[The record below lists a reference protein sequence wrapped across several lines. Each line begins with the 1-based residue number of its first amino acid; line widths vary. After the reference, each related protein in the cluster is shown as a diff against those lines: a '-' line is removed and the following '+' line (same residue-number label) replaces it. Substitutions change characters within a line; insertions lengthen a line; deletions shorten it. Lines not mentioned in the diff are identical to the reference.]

1 MSQNTTYENRI
12 KDIIKERG
20 LQYKFVCEKLGLEQ
34 VKFSQC
40 MNGKRKLQVGEFL
53 AVCKFLGLN
62 LNDFEGCRI
71 G

>member
-53 AVCKFLGLN
+53 AVCRFLGLN
-62 LNDFEGCRI
+62 LNDFEGCQI

>member
-40 MNGKRKLQVGEFL
+40 MNGKRKFQVGEFL
-53 AVCKFLGLN
+53 AVCKLLGLN
-62 LNDFEGCRI
+62 LNDFEGCQI

>member
-40 MNGKRKLQVGEFL
+40 MNGKRKFQVGEFL